1 MSSTAG
7 PTGLRSV
14 PPATLSWLETE
25 LAAWQ
30 AEGRLDA
37 DTAAGIRAR
46 YTSSHRV
53 SLGRLMLLLGG
64 AFLGVGLI
72 WLVAANLD
80 EMSPLVRFTGVV
92 AIWLAALAAG
102 ELVAAR
108 RSARPG
114 ATARADSWRGDPVVG
129 GLRLLAAL
137 AWGGVVFQAAQSLQ
151 VPAYASSLLGVWA
164 AGALLQAYASGALA
178 PLAVGIAAGVG
189 WYAWAVGEESS
200 SVEGPALSFLLAG
213 ALATAVSVVHA
224 SAPRAPSDLRGFA
237 VPWRVAGGALLLL
250 GLFLAALP
258 FYEQGRGPESVSG
271 WVWGGAAAVLVI
283 AALAG
288 WAADRLGRLEVGG
301 AVGLVLLGVLV
312 LRWQPE
318 GGLDPSDLSGQAW
331 ARAVVA
337 VLVYLLAALAV
348 AALGAVR
355 GLDGLTHLA
364 TGALVVFTVVQS
376 FAIFQPILSGATLFL
391 ALGAVLAVSGFLVD
405 RGRRRLVDNVREV
418 EA

>member
-1 MSSTAG
+1 MSSGSAG
-7 PTGLRSV
+7 STGVRSV

-37 DTAAGIRAR
+37 ETAAGIRSR
-46 YTSSHRV
+46 YVSSHRV

-80 EMSPLVRFTGVV
+80 EMSPLLRFAGVAV
-92 AIWLAALAAG
+92 IWLAALAAG

-108 RSARPG
+108 RRTG
-114 ATARADSWRGDPVVG
+114 VTRRAHEWQGDPVVG

-151 VPAYASSLLGVWA
+151 VPAYSSSLLGVWA
-164 AGALLQAYASGALA
+164 AGALLQAYATGALA
-178 PLAVGIAAGVG
+178 PLVVGIATGVG
-189 WYAWAVGEESS
+189 WYVWAVSEDSS
-200 SVEGPALSFLLAG
+200 SAEGPALSFLLAG
-213 ALATAVSVVHA
+213 ALATALAVAHT
-224 SAPRAPSDLRGFA
+224 SARGGSSALRDFG
-237 VPWRVAGGALLLL
+237 VPWRVAGGGLLLL
-250 GLFLAALP
+250 GLFVAALP
-258 FYEQGRGPESVSG
+258 RGVTGGGRDDTGG
-271 WVWGGAAAVLVI
+271 WVWAGAAAVLVV
-283 AALAG
+283 ALAAG
-288 WAADRLGRLEVGG
+288 WAADRLGRLEAGG

-318 GGLDPSDLSGQAW
+318 GVTDPSQLSGEALAQV
-331 ARAVVA
+331 VVA
-337 VLVYLLAALAV
+337 VLVYLLAALGV

-364 TGALVVFTVVQS
+364 TAALVVFTVVQS